1 MCAVCSFNHLRISQ
15 WRHSAQPV
23 HSIWCYVSWF
33 LSTNKEGPEFNPRS
47 PEKIRRS
54 KNTPSLTSKG
64 KALLNMFI
72 KKSSLVGC
80 CGTRLYSSYL
90 WCAGRI
96 VSLRSAWATVRELFS
111 NTNKHPTRQARF
123 RVCKQLALAE
133 VCLSGNLYA
142 RARPMDL
149 FPATQS
155 GQTGNLTY
163 LVEIGHSGQ
172 DLAFSL
178 SLVLA

>member
-33 LSTNKEGPEFNPRS
+33 LSTNKEGPEFNPSS

-54 KNTPSLTSKG
+54 KNMPSLTSKG

-178 SLVLA
+178 SLVLG